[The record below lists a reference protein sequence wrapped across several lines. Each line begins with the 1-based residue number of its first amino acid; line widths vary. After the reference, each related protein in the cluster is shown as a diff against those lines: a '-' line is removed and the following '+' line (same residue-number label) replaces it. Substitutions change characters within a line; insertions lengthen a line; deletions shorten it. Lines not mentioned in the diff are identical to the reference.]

1 MIKSKEVK
9 QKYNYE
15 DNQFNNTNNKHI
27 SNTHFDYNYMD
38 SKIVNYDDIIFLK
51 NIIKE
56 IYTSKNK
63 YYKFYLVYRISE
75 DGDKAVDFQS
85 K

>member
-27 SNTHFDYNYMD
+27 SNTPSDYID
-38 SKIVNYDDIIFLK
+38 SKIVNYDDIIFL
-51 NIIKE
+51 E
-56 IYTSKNK
+56 K
-63 YYKFYLVYRISE
+63 YN
-75 DGDKAVDFQS
+75 
-85 K
+85 